1 MNKLLILTE
10 DAEKYV
16 PLVRAACTQRLEILA
31 ARDVKTATE
40 LVVDCNIILG
50 APPLVSDILSSA
62 DRIEWVQSSWAGIDR
77 LCQPELRRDYV
88 LTGVKEI
95 FGGLIS
101 EYVLT
106 YLFALER
113 QIFAMRANQ
122 LQKRWLPRPYR
133 LARDITLG
141 IIGLGSIGQHV
152 ARAARSLGIR
162 VTGLNRSGKPCDGV
176 EKVYTEENL
185 AEFLA
190 EPDYLL
196 LTLPDTPQTRHIIDA
211 DTLAMMKPSVV
222 LINVGRGSLINEKN
236 LVTALV
242 QGQIG
247 AAVLDVFETEPLPA
261 DSPLWGLPNVY
272 ITPHCAA
279 ASFPEDVVE
288 IFVENYGRFIQG
300 RPLLHLI
307 DFARGY

>member
-10 DAEKYV
+10 DAEKYA
-16 PLVRAACTQRLEILA
+16 PLVRAACSQRLEILA
-31 ARDVKTATE
+31 ARDIKTATE

-88 LTGVKEI
+88 LTGVKDI

-152 ARAARSLGIR
+152 ARTARSSGIR

>member
-1 MNKLLILTE
+1 LNKLLILTE
-10 DAEKYV
+10 DAEKYA
-16 PLVRAACTQRLEILA
+16 PLVRAACLQRLEILA
-31 ARDVKTATE
+31 ARDIKTATE

-77 LCQPELRRDYV
+77 LCQSELRRDYV
-88 LTGVKEI
+88 LTGVKDI

-133 LARDITLG
+133 PAKDITMG

-152 ARAARSLGIR
+152 ARAARCFGIR
-162 VTGLNRSGKPCDGV
+162 VTGLNRSGRPCDGI

-190 EPDYLL
+190 EPDYLV
-196 LTLPDTPQTRHIIDA
+196 LTLPDTPQTRNFINA
-211 DTLAMMKPSVV
+211 DVLGMMKSSVV
-222 LINVGRGSLINEKN
+222 LINVGRGSIVKESDLAA
-236 LVTALV
+236 ALQ
-242 QGQIG
+242 QGQISG
-247 AAVLDVFETEPLPA
+247 AVLDVFETEPLPA

-272 ITPHCAA
+272 ITPHFAA

-288 IFVENYGRFIQG
+288 IFVKNYGRFIQG